1 MSRVFGFVYGLAAYL
16 VFLAVFLWFIG
27 FVGDIVVPKTVNTG
41 VDGNLLAALLTDIGL
56 VALFGIQHSV
66 MARPAFKA
74 WVTAKIPQPMER
86 STYMWASNITLAT
99 LMWQWQPIGTVLWH
113 VEGSARLVLY
123 GVFAFGWGLLLI
135 STFLTDHFELF
146 GLKQIF
152 NHLFSRTPP
161 PMRFKLVLFYKL
173 IRHPMM
179 LGFLIALWA
188 VPTMTAGSLL
198 LALGLSAYI
207 LVGIHFEEHDLEE
220 SLGADYR
227 DYRERTPMLVPGVGG
242 RGKAVRGITDRAGS

>member
-1 MSRVFGFVYGLAAYL
+1 MSRVFGFVYGLTAYL

-27 FVGDIVVPKTVNTG
+27 FVGAIAVPKTVDTG
-41 VDGNLLAALLTDIGL
+41 VDGNLLASCLTDIGL
-56 VALFGIQHSV
+56 IALFGIQHSV

-74 WVTAKIPQPMER
+74 WITAAIPQAMER
-86 STYMWASNITLAT
+86 STYMWVSNITLAT
-99 LMWQWQPIGTVLWH
+99 LMWQWQPIGSVLWH
-113 VEGSARLVLY
+113 AEGSARLVLY

-173 IRHPMM
+173 VRHPMM
-179 LGFLIALWA
+179 LGFLIALWS

-198 LALGLSAYI
+198 LALGLTTYI
-207 LVGIHFEEHDLEE
+207 LVGIHYEEHDLEE

-227 DYRERTPMLVPGVGG
+227 DYRQHTPMLVPGTAPRRKPVS
-242 RGKAVRGITDRAGS
+242 AMTDHTG